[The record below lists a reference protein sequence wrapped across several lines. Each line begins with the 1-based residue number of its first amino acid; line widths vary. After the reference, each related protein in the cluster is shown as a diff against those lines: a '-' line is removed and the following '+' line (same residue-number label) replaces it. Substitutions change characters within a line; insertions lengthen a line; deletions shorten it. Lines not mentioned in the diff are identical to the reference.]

1 MDASSRPFT
10 STPERSACWH
20 IRSDRAFSGRSGRR
34 PRDGD
39 GPRQEA
45 RNEHGR
51 DELPPAQA
59 RIGRAGRG
67 DRGRSRSGTL
77 VARAASSHGWTERD
91 VAGDP
96 DAEAASDWL
105 RRHYLRSF
113 VRRYERWFDRSA
125 DESLEWRDAAE
136 FGDTELRLSSDTL
149 RAFGGELLELL
160 DPYRHP
166 SPDDPDARRVA
177 FYYHAFPIESPDSEG
192 LGACRMTILDVR
204 SARSRY
210 LLLTGLRWL
219 PVGFMIPIFALVLV
233 SRGLTLTEI
242 GLVFAAQG
250 LVVLALELPT
260 GGLSDALGRR
270 PVLLVA
276 SVIAIVSM
284 TIFAVADSVVV
295 FLAAMVLQ
303 GVYRALDSGPLEA
316 WFVDATLTADPR
328 AEIEE
333 GLSRGTA
340 ALSIAIAVGALAS
353 GGLVALHPIG
363 GSDPLLL
370 PILVALGL
378 HGVHLLG
385 VAVLMSEPPR
395 PRHPEAVAASVRES
409 RRSSAR
415 AWHSCGLRESCSPSS
430 SSKRSGASRW

>member
-1 MDASSRPFT
+1 MGRTSRHVAQYLCITLCMIRWRRHGCLFHDPSPRRPSDPRAGT
-10 STPERSACWH
+10 SAPIAPSRGAP
-20 IRSDRAFSGRSGRR
+20 DGR

-77 VARAASSHGWTERD
+77 VARRASSSHGWTERD

-149 RAFGGELLELL
+149 RAFEGELLELL
-160 DPYRHP
+160 DRYRHP

-177 FYYHAFPIESPDSEG
+177 FYYHAFPIGSPDSEG

-204 SARSRY
+204 SARRRY
-210 LLLTGLRWL
+210 LLPDGS
-219 PVGFMIPIFALVLV
+219 ALVAC
-233 SRGLTLTEI
+233 RI
-242 GLVFAAQG
+242 H
-250 LVVLALELPT
+250 
-260 GGLSDALGRR
+260 
-270 PVLLVA
+270 
-276 SVIAIVSM
+276 
-284 TIFAVADSVVV
+284 
-295 FLAAMVLQ
+295 
-303 GVYRALDSGPLEA
+303 
-316 WFVDATLTADPR
+316 DPDLR
-328 AEIEE
+328 
-333 GLSRGTA
+333 
-340 ALSIAIAVGALAS
+340 
-353 GGLVALHPIG
+353 
-363 GSDPLLL
+363 
-370 PILVALGL
+370 
-378 HGVHLLG
+378 
-385 VAVLMSEPPR
+385 PR
-395 PRHPEAVAASVRES
+395 PRVARPDPH
-409 RRSSAR
+409 RRSGSSSLRR
-415 AWHSCGLRESCSPSS
+415 ASSFSPSS
-430 SSKRSGASRW
+430 SRRAACPTRWAAGPCSSWHRSSPSSR